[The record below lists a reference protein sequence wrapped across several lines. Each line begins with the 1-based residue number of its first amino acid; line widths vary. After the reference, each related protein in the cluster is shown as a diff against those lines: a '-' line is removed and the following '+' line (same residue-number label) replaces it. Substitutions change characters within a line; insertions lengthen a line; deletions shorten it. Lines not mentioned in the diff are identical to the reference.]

1 MKTLMCARKH
11 QCVHKKTLM
20 YTRKHQCAQEKHQC
34 AQENINVRNK
44 SMHVHAKI
52 ELFLC
57 LNCNICKGVGRA
69 RGTKFLKINWIK
81 NVNVRLTIFDPN
93 SLEVNQ
99 VKLVNVT
106 LTLVDPCDLKVQ

>member
-1 MKTLMCARKH
+1 MCATKTSMCTMKTLMCARKH

-52 ELFLC
+52 EQFLC
-57 LNCNICKGVGRA
+57 LNCNKRKGEGRA

-81 NVNVRLTIFDPN
+81 NVNVRLTY
-93 SLEVNQ
+93 
-99 VKLVNVT
+99 
-106 LTLVDPCDLKVQ
+106 VD